1 MLIFMVTNDCQIV
14 RLVLYA
20 HATAAP
26 PHDIN
31 KIAEDPQVC
40 QKDIQATL
48 ARKAGQ

>member
-1 MLIFMVTNDCQIV
+1 MLIFIVANDCKIV
-14 RLVLYA
+14 CWYFMHML
-20 HATAAP
+20 P
-26 PHDIN
+26 PPPRNIN